1 MSLARIVS
9 LGFRIGIRWAG
20 FFSVALGASAGAV
33 LSFDSSGNFQGIFAS
48 GSLVS
53 SPSAVETGNGNVY
66 VADYLN
72 NAIKEVLV
80 GGGSRRVLHC
90 VGNSHFD
97 FHARSIA
104 EPKFS

>member
-66 VADYLN
+66 VADTHSNQVAVFDPL
-72 NAIKEVLV
+72 
-80 GGGSRRVLHC
+80 
-90 VGNSHFD
+90 GNLRFAFGIDPNGNFQADFD
-97 FHARSIA
+97 PDSV
-104 EPKFS
+104 